1 MNLSTRRLLFALF
14 FISGFSGLV
23 YQVVWTRIAFASF
36 GIIMPV
42 FSVVISVFML
52 GLSLGAWAGG
62 RVIPYLQRTTGLS
75 AAIFYAGAEVIIGL
89 GSLAVPKCFLL
100 GEHLLLTAGQTDS
113 VGYLSLSAIAL
124 ALSILPWCLF
134 MGATF
139 PLMMAYVRERDPG
152 NAESFSFLYLA
163 NVLGAMTGTLLTAAV
178 LVELFGFQRTLGI
191 AALGNGLVALASG
204 YLGWRQG
211 KTGARVP
218 VANGNAPMAQT
229 TASPNPQRGMIK
241 WILFFTGFSA
251 MAMEVVWARS
261 FTPTLKTMVYSFGS
275 VIFCYLGATFL
286 GSWLYRH
293 DLKRGKVRTTAGLI
307 SFLAV
312 AALLPILINDFRVLP
327 RDWRGT
333 LEPLSAMML
342 LASIGPLCGVLGYLT
357 PKLIDTD
364 AAGDPQET
372 GKAYAINVLGC
383 ILGPL
388 FACYILLPWI
398 SERYALI
405 LLSLPFFVFW
415 YLHGTFLTNR
425 QRWGW
430 GTAIAAVLLCA
441 LFVSQDFE
449 GRVSQVTKKLEVR
462 RDHAASVFSVGE
474 GRERLLMVN
483 GLDMT
488 VLTPVT
494 KYMVHLPLAFLKE
507 KPKSALIICFGM
519 GTTYRSALGWDIETT
534 AVELVPSV
542 RDAFGFYHADA
553 AEYARHPKGHIVID
567 DGRRYLKRSTD
578 QFDVIV
584 IDPPPPVMAAGSSLL
599 YSIEFY
605 ELAKKHLKPGGIFQ
619 AWVPENN
626 IAVGPAVLRSVTDS
640 FPHIR
645 CFRSIEDSGWHIL
658 ASMQPIEMQTVAEFM
673 ARLPLKA
680 KQDLL
685 EWSSSQ
691 DLAVDFQHV
700 LSNELP
706 IPSLLNTNAQIRI
719 TDDRPYNEYFLVRDY
734 IRR

>member
-1 MNLSTRRLLFALF
+1 MSLSIRRLLFGLF

-42 FSVVISVFML
+42 LSVVISVFML

-75 AAIFYAGAEVIIGL
+75 AAIFYAAAEVIIGL
-89 GSLAVPKCFLL
+89 GSLAVPKCFLA
-100 GEHLLLTAGQTDS
+100 GEHFLLAAGQTDS

-139 PLMMAYVRERDPG
+139 PLMMAYVRERDPR
-152 NAESFSFLYLA
+152 NTESFSFLYLA

-178 LVELFGFQRTLGI
+178 LVEWFGFHRTLII
-191 AALGNGLVALASG
+191 AAMGNGVVALVSG

-211 KTGARVP
+211 RAGVRISEPSEEAPGAR
-218 VANGNAPMAQT
+218 T
-229 TASPNPQRGMIK
+229 TGWSGMPKGMVK

-251 MAMEVVWARS
+251 MAMEVVWARA

-286 GSWLYRH
+286 GSWLYRR
-293 DLKRGKVRTTAGLI
+293 DLKKGKVRTTAVLI
-307 SFLAV
+307 SILAG
-312 AALLPILINDFRVLP
+312 AGLLPILINDFRVLP

-333 LEPLSAMML
+333 LDPVSAMML
-342 LASIGPLCGVLGYLT
+342 LASIGPLCAVLGYLT
-357 PKLIDTD
+357 PGLIDHY
-364 AAGDPQET
+364 AAGDPRET

-388 FACYILLPWI
+388 FACYVLLPWI
-398 SERYALI
+398 SERFALI

-415 YLHGTFLTNR
+415 YLHWGGLAAG
-425 QRWGW
+425 QRWRW
-430 GTAIAAVLLCA
+430 GFALASALGCAV
-441 LFVSQDFE
+441 FVSQDFE
-449 GRVSQVTKKLEVR
+449 GRASQVAKKIEVR
-462 RDHAASVFSVGE
+462 RDYAASVFSVGE
-474 GRERLLMVN
+474 GRDRLLMVN

-494 KYMVHLPLAFLKE
+494 KYMVHLPLAFHPG
-507 KPKSALIICFGM
+507 KPESALIICFGM
-519 GTTYRSALGWDIETT
+519 GTTYRSALSWDIETT

-542 RDAFGFYHADA
+542 RDAFGFYHSDA
-553 AEYARHPKGHIVID
+553 AEYARHPKGRIVID
-567 DGRRYLKRSTD
+567 DGRRYLKRSTE

-626 IAVGPAVLRSVTDS
+626 ISAGPAVLRSVTDS
-640 FPHIR
+640 FPHVR

-658 ASMQPIEMQTVAEFM
+658 ASMQPIATQTVEEFT
-673 ARLPLKA
+673 ARLPA
-680 KQDLL
+680 KVKRDLL
-685 EWSSSQ
+685 EWSATQ
-691 DLAVDFQHV
+691 DLTADIQHV
-700 LSNELP
+700 LANELAV
-706 IPSLLNTNAQIRI
+706 PSLLNPDPQIRI

-734 IRR
+734 LR